1 MIIVAD
7 TTPINYL
14 ILIEQIHILEILFER
29 IVIPASVHE
38 ELSRPRAPVPVRT
51 WVKHLPAWMEIRSPA
66 AAYELVT
73 AKLDDGERDAIA
85 LALELNTPRI
95 IIDELRGR
103 KVARSHGLLVIGTLG
118 ILREAHRLGL
128 VDLQTAIT
136 RLKTT
141 NFHITPEMLKALI
154 EPD

>member
-38 ELSRPRAPVPVRT
+38 ELSRARAPVPVRT
-51 WVKHLPAWMEIRSPA
+51 WVKNLPAWMEIRSPA
-66 AAYELVT
+66 AAQKLVT
-73 AKLDDGERDAIA
+73 AKLDDGERDA
-85 LALELNTPRI
+85 LNTPRI

-103 KVARSHGLLVIGTLG
+103 RAARSHGLLVIGTLG
-118 ILREAHRLGL
+118 ILREAHSRGL
-128 VDLQTAIT
+128 LDLQNAIT

-141 NFHITPEMLKALI
+141 NFHITPEMLKALF
-154 EPD
+154 ETD